1 MKRIFDLGTAS
12 LGLLL
17 LLPLFLVAAV
27 LIRLDTP
34 GPVFFRQER
43 IGRGFQP
50 FFIYKLRT
58 MIENAPGL
66 GQPITIGNDPR
77 ITRVGR
83 VLRKFKLDELP
94 QLINVVKGDMTFV
107 GPRPEVRRYVELFR
121 RDYDEILKVRP
132 GITDLASIKYSDEAT
147 WLARFPDPEKEYA
160 TRLLPDKISL
170 AKEYVRRS
178 SLIFDLRLILKT
190 LEKLFFRTS
199 V

>member
-1 MKRIFDLGTAS
+1 M
-12 LGLLL
+12 
-17 LLPLFLVAAV
+17 
-27 LIRLDTP
+27 
-34 GPVFFRQER
+34 
-43 IGRGFQP
+43 GRGFQP
-50 FFIYKLRT
+50 FLIYKFRT
-58 MIENAPGL
+58 MKQDASTRGR
-66 GQPITIGNDPR
+66 QITVDSDPR
-77 ITRVGR
+77 ITPVGR
-83 VLRKFKLDELP
+83 FLRKTKFDELP
-94 QLINVVKGDMTFV
+94 QLINVLLGDMSLV
-107 GPRPEVRRYVELFR
+107 GPRPEVRQYVYLFS

>member
-1 MKRIFDLGTAS
+1 
-12 LGLLL
+12 
-17 LLPLFLVAAV
+17 
-27 LIRLDTP
+27 
-34 GPVFFRQER
+34 
-43 IGRGFQP
+43 
-50 FFIYKLRT
+50 
-58 MIENAPGL
+58 MIENAPSL
-66 GQPITIGNDPR
+66 GQPITIGYDAR

-83 VLRKFKLDELP
+83 ILRRFKLDELP